1 MHYLIDDPALA
12 HRTPGEELAVAAG
25 RSRTGTATA
34 TLHEPLALH
43 FPLAATRPRP
53 PVRNLLKSAVI
64 TDESVS
70 FVEERQAP
78 AHTTTRDTAYGDTPE
93 AHQQPRTVKAAL
105 TSVTVRVP
113 LPDPICDDPALLARF
128 VDHRVI
134 VRLCTVEND
143 VLLHGSADG
152 AITGLLRLPGLRRL
166 RGTPDLLD
174 SVMAAAADVE
184 DQGGSCDAL
193 VMHPRTYWRLVA
205 LGALPTV
212 DAAGL
217 RITRTRMIAPEQIL
231 LGDFRAG
238 VTLLDGPSSTL
249 TLRRGEELAEIEA
262 ASRMGLAVHLPQH
275 FSLLTLAPESVP
287 AQMEALPAT
296 GPAGEDDVQAAPDR
310 GATS

>member
-1 MHYLIDDPALA
+1 MRYLVDDPELTS
-12 HRTPGEELAVAAG
+12 RTPGEELAVAAC
-25 RSRTGTATA
+25 RSAGDTASA
-34 TLHEPLALH
+34 VVRGAIARH

-53 PVRNLLKSAVI
+53 PVRDLLKSATI

-70 FVEERQAP
+70 FVEERRGSHQV
-78 AHTTTRDTAYGDTPE
+78 TRDTEYAATPE
-93 AHQQPRTVKAAL
+93 AHQLPRAIKAAL
-105 TSVTVRVP
+105 TEVRVRVP
-113 LPDPICDDPALLARF
+113 VPAQICHDPALLARF

-166 RGTPDLLD
+166 RGGADLLD
-174 SVMAAAADVE
+174 SIMAAAADVE

-193 VMHPRTYWRLVA
+193 VLHPRTYWRLVG

-217 RITRTRMIAPEQIL
+217 RITRTRMIAPDQIL

-238 VTLLDGPSSTL
+238 VTLLDGSDGGTL
-249 TLRRGEELAEIEA
+249 TLRRDGELAEIEA
-262 ASRMGLAVHLPQH
+262 GGRVGLAVHLPQH
-275 FSLLTLAPESVP
+275 FALLVLAPETVP
-287 AQMEALPAT
+287 PAIEVMPT
-296 GPAGEDDVQAAPDR
+296 TEGAA
-310 GATS
+310 

>member
-12 HRTPGEELAVAAG
+12 RRTPGEELAIAAG
-25 RSRTGTATA
+25 RSGTGTATA
-34 TLHEPLALH
+34 FVREPLARH

-53 PVRNLLKSAVI
+53 PVRDLLKSATV
-64 TDESVS
+64 TDESVN
-70 FVEERQAP
+70 FVQERQAP
-78 AHTTTRDTAYGDTPE
+78 AHATTLDTAYADTPE
-93 AHQQPRTVKAAL
+93 AHQQPRAVKAAL
-105 TSVTVRVP
+105 TSITVRVP
-113 LPDPICDDPALLARF
+113 LPDEICHDPALLARF
-128 VDHRVI
+128 VDYRVI

-193 VMHPRTYWRLVA
+193 VLHPRIYWRLVA
-205 LGALPTV
+205 QGALPTL

-238 VTLLDGPSSTL
+238 VTLLDGTSSTL
-249 TLRRGEELAEIEA
+249 TLRRGDGLAEIEA
-262 ASRMGLAVHLPQH
+262 GGRIGLAVHLPQH

-287 AQMEALPAT
+287 APIETLTSADA
-296 GPAGEDDVQAAPDR
+296 ENEVQAAAL
-310 GATS
+310 GTAS